1 MSPPKRWQIA
11 PPASIG
17 HLRAYSGISPTLA
30 QILFNRGFTDP
41 ADAQRFLHASD
52 PAAGRFLGLST
63 RSNTPI
69 VRAVG
74 RIRQAVARK
83 EKITVY
89 GDFDADG
96 VTSTALMVLAL
107 REIGALVEPYIP
119 HRVDEGYGLNGDAL
133 RKLAASGTKLVITVD
148 CGIRS
153 IIEVEEGSAAGLDII
168 ITDHHTPG
176 ADVPPAYAVINP
188 KLPDFPYSEP
198 MLAGVGVA
206 FRLAEALLT
215 VQQANAKNGYQ
226 PGLTVDDLVD
236 LVAIGTVADL
246 APLNRAENRVLVRRG
261 LEQLQRSPRLGVI
274 KLLEFASLKP
284 SDVDSDRIG
293 YAIGPRINAAG
304 RLASAQTALRL
315 LLSNDEAEAAELAQE
330 LQMLNVR
337 RQELT
342 LQAQELVRAQL
353 NLDTAD
359 AQALELPP
367 LIFAAHHTFQPGIVG
382 LVAGRLTEQYFRPAI
397 VLEEGEHE
405 SRASCRSIPAFD
417 ITHALD
423 LCAELLVRHGGHAQA
438 AGFTVVNDNIPILR
452 QRLTD
457 LARQSLQ
464 GLPLQPILDIDAEI
478 DVHHITLDLAR
489 EFSALEPTGHANSK
503 PILAVRGARVLDWRP
518 VGKEGQHL
526 KLRLA
531 RAGMPPLD
539 AIGFNMVDAATQI
552 DTQIDAA
559 FYLEINEWNGAQS
572 PQLRL
577 IDVRPAFSS

>member
-11 PPASIG
+11 LPAPIE

-30 QILFNRGFTDP
+30 QILYNRGFTDP
-41 ADAQRFLHASD
+41 ADARAFLHSAD
-52 PAAGRFLGLST
+52 IELGRFLALST
-63 RSNTPI
+63 RPNTPI
-69 VRAVG
+69 VRAVA
-74 RIRQAVARK
+74 RIRQAIARR

-96 VTSTALMVLAL
+96 VTSTALMVLTL

-119 HRVDEGYGLNGDAL
+119 HRVDEGYGLNGEAL

-153 IIEVEEGSAAGLDII
+153 IVEVEEGNAAGLDII

-206 FRLAEALLT
+206 FRLAQALLT
-215 VQQANAKNGYQ
+215 VQRANARNGYQ

-246 APLNRAENRVLVRRG
+246 APLNRLENRALVKRG
-261 LEQLQRSPRLGVI
+261 LDQIQRAPRLGVI
-274 KLLEFASLKP
+274 KLLEFAGLKP
-284 SDVDSDRIG
+284 ADVDSDRIG

-304 RLASAQTALRL
+304 RLASAQTALHL
-315 LLSNDEAEAAELAQE
+315 LLSNDEPEAAELAQE
-330 LQMLNVR
+330 LQTLNVR

-353 NLDTAD
+353 SLDTVDAD
-359 AQALELPP
+359 TFEFPP
-367 LIFAAHHTFQPGIVG
+367 LIFASDRSFQPGIVG
-382 LVAGRLTEQYFRPAI
+382 LVAGRLMEQYFRPTV
-397 VLEEGEHE
+397 VLEEGDHE

-423 LCAELLVRHGGHAQA
+423 LCADLLIRHGGHAQA
-438 AGFTVVNDNIPILR
+438 AGFSVVNENIPILR
-452 QRLTD
+452 ERLTD

-464 GLPLQPILDIDAEI
+464 ELPLQPVLEIDAEI
-478 DVHHITLDLAR
+478 DVHQITLDLAR
-489 EFSALEPTGHANSK
+489 EFSALEPTGHGNPK
-503 PILAVRGARVLDWRP
+503 PILAVRGARVLDWRA
-518 VGKEGQHL
+518 VGKERQHL

-539 AIGFNMVDAATQI
+539 AIGFNMADAAAQVG
-552 DTQIDAA
+552 TQIDAA
-559 FYLEINEWNGAQS
+559 FHLEINEWNGAQS